1 MTVNATEF
9 QLNFSKYL
17 ELVLH
22 EDIFITRD
30 GKTVAKMVN
39 PQVSAVDSLR
49 GLLKDAPNALSR
61 DAIREDRLKRYDDH
75 V

>member
-1 MTVNATEF
+1 MTVNAAEF
-9 QLNFSKYL
+9 QTNFARYL

-49 GLLKDAPNALSR
+49 GLLKDAPDSLSGDAL
-61 DAIREDRLKRYDDH
+61 REDRLKRYDNH